1 MPQQN
6 QPSEP
11 APTIDELARDYGP
24 DHPRVIAARLDA
36 ADGLGEA
43 GDPVEAARLYE
54 ELIADCTRIG
64 GPDHEVTLVTRNDHA
79 NWVGKAGDPARA
91 ADLFEAL
98 AVDME
103 RVYGPDDPNT
113 LAVRAGTAGWQLR
126 AGRTDEA
133 ARIYDELVP
142 DLVRVLGDDDPQ
154 VLDARAAHAAALR
167 DQGRLEE
174 AVAVYELLLPAQLR
188 VLGPDDESTGATRS
202 QLEVL
207 RAGASRSPAEGIGD
221 GANAGVVTIDQ
232 DPYLAVVGPGRTRGR
247 SAAGWAVS
255 RHGGA
260 RTAARRWRV
269 RYTRSFS
276 ASRWAQDAR

>member
-24 DHPRVIAARLDA
+24 DHPHVIAARLDA

-43 GDPVEAARLYE
+43 GDPVEAVRLYE

-79 NWVGKAGDPARA
+79 NWVGKAGDEPRA
-91 ADLFEAL
+91 ADLFA
-98 AVDME
+98 A
-103 RVYGPDDPNT
+103 

-174 AVAVYELLLPAQLR
+174 AVVVYELLLPAQLR

-202 QLEVL
+202 QLEAL

-255 RHGGA
+255 RHGG
-260 RTAARRWRV
+260 REDG
-269 RYTRSFS
+269 RSALAGSVYPILFGEPVG
-276 ASRWAQDAR
+276 AGCPLTG